1 MNEEQRIKLEELI
14 GDYEV
19 AIIQTSLRLVD
30 NLAEE
35 AKTKAHKRI
44 TDHLDTIQGGAT
56 DNA

>member
-19 AIIQTSLRLVD
+19 AIIQTTSPVARG
-30 NLAEE
+30 LAEE